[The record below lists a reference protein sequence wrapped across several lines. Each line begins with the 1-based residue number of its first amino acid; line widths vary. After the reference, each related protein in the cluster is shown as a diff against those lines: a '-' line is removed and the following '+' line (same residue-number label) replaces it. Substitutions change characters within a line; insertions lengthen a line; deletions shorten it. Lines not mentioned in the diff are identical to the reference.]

1 MFGSAEV
8 ETEMEFIKIVI
19 LGVVAACVYGIAQDQ
34 VTARVCVEYF
44 TIGHPPVFHTDS
56 PTLLAFG
63 WGIIATW
70 WVGLPLGLL
79 VSLASRVGGWPRLTW
94 RDLLRPMAVVLC
106 VMGVIS
112 LTAGV
117 AGYFAT
123 KADWVWLADPLY
135 FRVPTDRHSLFIADL
150 WAHLAAYG
158 AGFLGGV
165 GLCIWCIVARGRRA
179 VVKARG

>member
-1 MFGSAEV
+1 
-8 ETEMEFIKIVI
+8 MEFIKIVI
-19 LGVVAACVYGIAQDQ
+19 MGVVAACVYGIVQDQ

-56 PTLLAFG
+56 PTLLALG

-79 VSLASRVGGWPRLTW
+79 MGLASRVGAWPRLGW
-94 RDLLRPMAVVLC
+94 RDLLRPVAIVLC

-112 LTAGV
+112 LAAGM
-117 AGYFAT
+117 AGYFAA
-123 KADWVWLADPLY
+123 KADWVWLGDPLWS
-135 FRVPTDRHSLFIADL
+135 RVPAERHALFLADL

-158 AGFLGGV
+158 SGFLGGV
-165 GLCIWCIVARGRRA
+165 GLCVWGIIARGRRA
-179 VVKARG
+179 VRYVGASQTLQ